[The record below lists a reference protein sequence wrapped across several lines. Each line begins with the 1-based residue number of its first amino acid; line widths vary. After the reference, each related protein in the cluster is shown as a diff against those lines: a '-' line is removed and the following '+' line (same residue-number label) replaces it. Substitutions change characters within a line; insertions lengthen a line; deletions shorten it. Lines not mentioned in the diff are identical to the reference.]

1 MRVGIIGLNHESNT
15 FATTPTT
22 LADFEQILLLTGSEF
37 AQNFKWKHHEVSGF
51 VDTVR
56 QAEFEPV
63 HIFMASAAPSGPI
76 SKEAAATLMF
86 RLFEEIERAGVV
98 DGYLVAP
105 HGAAVAEN
113 IPDFDGHW
121 LTELRRHAG
130 SNIPIIATLDPH
142 ANITP
147 AMVSACDALVAY
159 RTNPHVDQYQCGVQA
174 AELMIRTL
182 RGEVRPVATAAY
194 PPVAINIERQCPQA
208 EPCRRLYAHS
218 EYLNAQDGVLSTSVI
233 LGFPY
238 ADVPEMGSAFIV
250 VTNDDRTRGQQLA
263 DAWAKGFYRQRRDYL
278 GQLIDIE
285 DAIDRCLSIPRPACL
300 LDMGDNVGGGG
311 PADAT
316 YVVAALHRRR
326 VSSSFVCLR
335 DPESVETA
343 WSAGAGAKLTLSM
356 GGKTD
361 RSHGEPLTTSVTVL
375 SLHEGKFSESRARH
389 GAKSDFDMGKTA
401 LVLTESGVTVMLTS
415 LRTFPVSLN
424 QLTSCGLDPSGFKI
438 LVAKGVHAPVAAYSE
453 VCNAFVRANTPGA
466 ASADMEQFTYNR
478 RRVPLFPFEDPGEAP
493 EMTLPLRADLPDQPA
508 IGGIST

>member
-1 MRVGIIGLNHESNT
+1 MRVGIIGLAHESNT

-22 LADFEQILLLTGSEF
+22 LADFEQTLLLAGSEF
-37 AQNFKWKHHEVSGF
+37 RRNFKWKHHEVSGF
-51 VDTVR
+51 VDAVR
-56 QAEFEPV
+56 KAGFEPA
-63 HIFMASAAPSGPI
+63 HIFMASAAPGGPI
-76 SKEAAATLMF
+76 SKEASATLML
-86 RLFEEIERAGVV
+86 RLFEEVARAGQV

-105 HGAAVAEN
+105 HGAAVAED

-121 LTELRRHAG
+121 LTALRQHAG
-130 SNIPIIATLDPH
+130 SNMPIIATLDPH

-147 AMVSACDALVAY
+147 AMVAACDALVAY
-159 RTNPHVDQYQCGVQA
+159 RTNPHVDQYQCGVEA
-174 AELMIRTL
+174 AELIIRTL
-182 RGEVRPVATAAY
+182 HGEVRPVATAAY
-194 PPVAINIERQCPQA
+194 PPAAINIERQSPKA
-208 EPCRRLYAHS
+208 EPCRKLYAHS
-218 EYLNAQDGVLSTSVI
+218 ECLNAQDGVLSTSVI

-238 ADVPEMGSAFIV
+238 ADVQEMGSAFIV
-250 VTNDDRTRGQQLA
+250 VTNDDRKRGQQLV
-263 DAWAKGFYRQRRDYL
+263 DAWAKDFYRQRRDYV

-285 DAIDRCLSIPRPACL
+285 DAVDRCLSIPGPTCL

-361 RSHGEPLTTSVTVL
+361 RNHGEPLTTSVTVL
-375 SLHEGKFSESRARH
+375 SLHEGRFSEPRARH

-401 LVLTESGVTVMLTS
+401 LVLTESGVAVMLTS

-424 QLTSCGLDPSGFKI
+424 QLTSCGLDPSSFKI
-438 LVAKGVHAPVAAYSE
+438 LVAKGVHAPVAGYSE
-453 VCNAFVRANTPGA
+453 VCHAFVRADTPGVT
-466 ASADMEQFTYNR
+466 SAHMEQFTYHR
-478 RRVPLFPFEDPGEAP
+478 RRNPLFPFEDPGETP
-493 EMTLPLRADLPDQPA
+493 EMTLPLSAAPADQAA
-508 IGGIST
+508 IGRTST